1 MADGPRKRF
10 FAAAGLV
17 AALSILSRLLGYV
30 REALLASRFGASSV
44 TDSFL
49 VAQEIPASIYFVISA
64 SLVLAFIPVYRSVIQ
79 KRGEKEAWRLFNSAL
94 NVTGLISIALLVIGW
109 VLAPV
114 YMPLL
119 VPGFGPDALAL
130 VVRLTR
136 TMLPLLLIMGM
147 NGLAAAV
154 LNARERFGAPALVG
168 FLSNLIVVAALLVVT
183 EPGQIL
189 WVAVAVVLG
198 GLLGMLVQ
206 VALLPKIGFR
216 YQPAIDWQD
225 PMLATVGR
233 LIVPVVIATSVQQV
247 QTFATRLVAS
257 GLAEGTISALNYA
270 NRIAALPYGVIGLA
284 VTTVIFPTL
293 AEQGAAGR
301 YEELRE
307 TISRGLR
314 LLGFLLIPMAVGTFL
329 FGGPLIRL
337 VFERGAFTAEDTQVT
352 VMALQ
357 YYCLGI
363 LFVGWVDLLNRTLYA
378 VQDSTG
384 PMLAAI
390 VTVVV
395 NVLLNLVLVG
405 PFGHGGLALSA
416 SLSYLVGVLMLLR
429 RSGRRLGALPLGG
442 VLRSVLSSLGGSIVG
457 GALGWLLLAVGTRLL
472 GGGRLIQAGLVLSGL
487 IVLVLCHVGL
497 ALGLKTDEGLW
508 LREWLGAR
516 LGRLRRR

>member
-1 MADGPRKRF
+1 MADVPRKRF

-30 REALLASRFGASSV
+30 REALLASRFGASAV

-64 SLVLAFIPVYRSVIQ
+64 SLVLAFIPVYRSMVQ
-79 KRGEKEAWRLFNSAL
+79 KRGEAEAWRLFNSVL
-94 NVTGLISIALLVIGW
+94 NVTGLLSVVLLVVGW
-109 VLAPV
+109 VLAPF

-119 VPGFGPDALAL
+119 VPGFPAEAVTL
-130 VVRLTR
+130 VVKLTR

-147 NGLAAAV
+147 NGLAGAV

-168 FLSNLIVVAALLVVT
+168 FLSNLIVVAALFLVKK
-183 EPGQIL
+183 PDQIL

-206 VALLPKIGFR
+206 VALLPRLGYR
-216 YQPAIDWQD
+216 YQVRIDWQD
-225 PMLATVGR
+225 PMLGLVGR

-270 NRIAALPYGVIGLA
+270 NRIAALPYGVIGVA

-293 AEQGAAGR
+293 AEQGAGERLA
-301 YEELRE
+301 ELRE
-307 TISRGLR
+307 TIGRGMRILA
-314 LLGFLLIPMAVGTFL
+314 FLLVPMAVGTFL
-329 FGGPLIRL
+329 FGEPLIRL

-352 VMALQ
+352 GLALQ

-363 LFVGWVDLLNRTLYA
+363 LFVGWVDLFNRTLYA

-384 PMLAAI
+384 PMFAAI
-390 VTVVV
+390 LTVGL
-395 NVLLNLVLVG
+395 NVLGNWLLVG
-405 PFGHGGLALSA
+405 PLGHGGLALSA
-416 SLSYLVGVLMLLR
+416 SLSYLVGVVLLLWR
-429 RSGRRLGALPLGG
+429 VQRRLGALPLWE
-442 VLRSVLSSLGGSIVG
+442 VLRSVAGSLAGSLVG
-457 GALGWLLLAVGTRLL
+457 GLVGWGLLAGGTAVL
-472 GGGRLIQAGLVLSGL
+472 GHGRLVQAALVLGGLVL
-487 IVLVLCHVGL
+487 VLVCHVGL
-497 ALGLKTDEGLW
+497 ALGLKTAEGIW
-508 LREWLGAR
+508 LRDWLGAR
-516 LGRLRRR
+516 LRRR